1 MKTILLQVPVV
12 VDSLDL
18 GLADTNEPIEKTL
31 SIIDLITSGGIG
43 GQIIMTTLGVLSILT
58 VYLFWERFQ
67 VIKKA
72 MKDDPHFMSKVKD
85 YLSDNKI
92 ESVVALCDR
101 DASPVAN
108 MVAKGA
114 LTKAGSAKEVQ
125 EAMERQGNL
134 EVYKLEH
141 NLASLATIAGAAPMI
156 GFLGTVIGM
165 IIAFHEM
172 ASAGGQIDVEML
184 SKGIYTAMTTTVA
197 GLIVGIIAYLAYNQ
211 LVVKVTKATFKMEQ
225 GTAEFLEVIAQTK

>member
-1 MKTILLQVPVV
+1 MKTILLQVPVA
-12 VDSLDL
+12 VDSLGIDL
-18 GLADTNEPIEKTL
+18 AQTTQPVEKTL

-43 GQIIMTTLGVLSILT
+43 GQIIMMTLGVLSILT

-72 MKDDPHFMSKVKD
+72 MKDDPHFMNKVKD
-85 YLSDNKI
+85 YLSDNKV
-92 ESVVALCDR
+92 ESVVALCER
-101 DASPVAN
+101 SSSPVAN

-114 LTKAGSAKEVQ
+114 IIKTQSAKEVQ

-197 GLIVGIIAYLAYNQ
+197 GLIVGIVAYLAYNQ

-225 GTAEFLEVIAQTK
+225 GTAEFLEVVAQTK